1 MMRRGS
7 VLLVVLAIALCASAP
22 ALAAPPPTF
31 AGSQGFTVT
40 LNAADVGAYQISLM
54 GSSLDFT
61 VYTPYQSVASQTQL
75 SIYNSGSRN
84 FDVYVS
90 ADTAPSYM
98 GWYWLGFSDYPGQD
112 QVRWT
117 LTQWPGMG
125 MDTSVNEMYASY
137 FGTLYTYSSMTLYS
151 NLQMGSGLSYPGQYT
166 WTGTVYAVPTP

>member
-1 MMRRGS
+1 MKRRGP
-7 VLLVVLAIALCASAP
+7 VLLLVVVIALWATTP
-22 ALAAPPPTF
+22 ALAAPPTTY

-61 VYTPYQSVASQTQL
+61 VYAPYQSVSSQYPL
-75 SIYNSGSRN
+75 SIYNSGTRD

-98 GWYWLGFSDYPGQD
+98 GMYWLGFSDSPGQD

-125 MDTSVNEMYASY
+125 MDTSVDDMYASY

-151 NLQMGSGLSYPGQYT
+151 NLQMGSGVSYPGQYT
-166 WTGTVYAVPTP
+166 WTGTVYAVPAP